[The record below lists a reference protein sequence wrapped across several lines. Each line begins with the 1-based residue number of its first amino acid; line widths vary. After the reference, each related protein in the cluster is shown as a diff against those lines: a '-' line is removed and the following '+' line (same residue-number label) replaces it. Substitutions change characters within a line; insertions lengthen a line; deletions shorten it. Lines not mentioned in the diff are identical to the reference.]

1 MEIVILVILMAAG
14 AVVGYFLRRFR
25 QLIKGANRRVGITLY
40 VLLFTL
46 GLSIGHRPEVRS
58 NLHTLG
64 LQSLAITVLLVAGS
78 IAAGWLFEKLLLRGT
93 RRVKGEN

>member
-25 QLIKGANRRVGITLY
+25 QLIKGANKLVGITLY

-46 GLSIGHRPEVRS
+46 GFSIGHRPEVRS

-78 IAAGWLFEKLLLRGT
+78 IAAGWLFEKLLLRRT
-93 RRVKGEN
+93 PRVKGGN